1 RAAWPSAL
9 GAFVVSDLLMSV
21 VGLVPALGA
30 LARRIPSSIAAA
42 MLAGVL
48 LPFCLNLFRLG
59 STEPLLIVV
68 LVATFVIARQ
78 AAPPYALLLVLAGGV
93 ILTLLRGQIEPLPN
107 GPTFG
112 TLSPVVPAFDGST
125 IMTLG
130 VPLFL
135 VTLVSQNLPGLVV
148 LSASGYHP
156 KPGPL
161 LWGTGIASLLCA
173 PFGAHGINLAA
184 ITAAICTG

>member
-21 VGLVPALGA
+21 VGLMPALGA
-30 LARRIPSSIAAA
+30 LALRIPSAIAAA

-78 AAPPYALLLVLAGGV
+78 AAPLYALLLVLAGGV
-93 ILTLLRGQIEPLPN
+93 ILRSEEHTSELQSRENLVCRLLLEKSN
-107 GPTFG
+107 
-112 TLSPVVPAFDGST
+112 AEST
-125 IMTLG
+125 
-130 VPLFL
+130 
-135 VTLVSQNLPGLVV
+135 
-148 LSASGYHP
+148 
-156 KPGPL
+156 
-161 LWGTGIASLLCA
+161 
-173 PFGAHGINLAA
+173 GA
-184 ITAAICTG
+184 